1 MDRRQV
7 LIGSGAVAVASTA
20 SWTPEASAQ
29 SGTTTP
35 QSDDTPPEVFPPFED
50 GLHGTYTFRA
60 SSLDMN
66 GSLVPL

>member
-29 SGTTTP
+29 RRIAPLSETI
-35 QSDDTPPEVFPPFED
+35 PPDIFPPFED

-60 SSLDMN
+60 TTLDLN